1 MTDPERQPEACPVE
15 QVERL
20 AHGPADQPVPE
31 DLCRHLEQ
39 CAACRARLEAAA
51 APEIDW
57 VRVRRVLKE
66 QPAKPDAGAAQGGL
80 SFSLLRL
87 LGPSDDPRA
96 VGKIGPF
103 EVTEVIGSG
112 GMGMVLK
119 ARDPAL
125 DRHVAIKILAP
136 HLASSATARRRFAR
150 EARAA
155 AAVIHDHVI
164 AIYQV
169 SEHQELPY
177 LVMPYLPDPSLQ
189 QRLDR
194 DGKLDLESALSI
206 GLQVAGGLE
215 AAHAQGLI
223 HRDVKP
229 ANVLLA
235 KGTERAIITDFG
247 LARAADDA
255 SLTSSGVLAG
265 TPHYMSPE
273 QARGEPVD
281 FRSDL
286 FSLGS
291 LVFAMLTGQ
300 PPVNRELGSET
311 IRTIATQPMPPLRTV
326 AADAPEWAERLV
338 GWLHQPKPEDRP
350 ESARQVAETLEQCL
364 KHVRSPQAEGLP
376 ERLTRA
382 EETEMGHP
390 NDKRLFS
397 LIALGLFLAVFL
409 TPPLVAMT
417 TRGEWAL
424 AFGGVA
430 ACLAL
435 FFGCLSWGEKISKL
449 VVVTLGGLVLVAGLG
464 LAATWFYMNQQDSR
478 FQEAKRDAMRRE
490 DISAEEQ
497 QKLVDKAVALQNQR
511 KEAEK
516 EKAGPKGNNGLPEE
530 LPGMGMTPG
539 GMAGPGAGMPGM
551 GGPPGLELPGFVSP
565 SSMPGMGGPPAL
577 GGGFPEG
584 SRPLAEEL
592 KEVLGVGKPVLESKK
607 PIAPALPQLA
617 GTWLATK
624 AIIHGK
630 EVSVSNAES
639 QVDQRIWLVGYG
651 NYLYLTQAANPDY
664 DPYKKVILGSG
675 NVNPYFRNNEQDGWF
690 FRIDYNPYQVDG
702 IKKTVLENASRGVQS
717 VNPAMREICDSVL
730 FNNTYSRFEAKDGVL
745 RIAFSEK
752 TPRLTGGQDQI
763 FFEMKRVSE
772 RVPVKLH
779 SVLQKDLVTL
789 PFQPIQG
796 EYYAPKVSGLI
807 GSWKIGQAMFQGI
820 DFLTKQGFENL
831 VLLSDG
837 ATLMILDAPSVN
849 GSPSKRR
856 VIGMGELDSW
866 EPVRSGSFRIQV
878 ELPSPQ
884 LFPSPQRA
892 VLAQFTEGRYFVE
905 NDKLNLSFLPL
916 DGSKLDG
923 QVVSSRNDLHG
934 HKISNDPILK
944 MVNNGKIDGSS
955 FGLHEV
961 VRGSPFPFTREP
973 DQKDYFWNLE
983 KPCSFPTL
991 GELYMGR
998 QSGRY
1003 MLNLFGTN
1011 YPEPR
1016 FANRIFEK
1024 GDLVRAVVRAI
1035 PDTVTMNKF
1044 IEKFDE
1050 MQLHPVN
1057 IMQSGK
1063 RPDGQAFVEIWFPEN
1078 ATREQALAVKEK
1090 ILASGLPLDRLV
1102 VHFSSKASDELVEPI
1117 RPKKVEAGKATIGT
1131 VKPEASNPK
1140 PQPTVENSSKPAEP
1154 SLLFAEELKKALGEE
1169 VPVPEWKKPKYTPV
1183 PQLSGTWVAT
1193 KAYLNGEEFK
1203 SQDKGQGIA
1212 MVCYGDSIL
1221 LRFGRSFYEPEL
1233 ELGSGQIRL
1242 VPGGKDNTFIMRG
1255 YAMNPNT
1262 YTAGSFQRPIFGTL
1276 ELKGEKLKIAFS
1288 ENEPALGLGPKKG
1301 QDYYEFQAFSQR
1313 IPEGLNPIL
1322 PIQGKKFFCSSV
1334 VDWVN
1339 FPLLKGIWFCENA
1352 QFRREAN
1359 LNYSKLDPK
1368 RFVLTGDGNGLIIY
1382 YQAPRHGTTSA
1393 EPDVKD
1399 RFPTTTWPFW
1409 AWSPGG
1415 KGPIEVGKLLQFGI
1429 GGSEFLNYEI
1439 KGNLLHLTVA
1449 DSIEGLGRDGRNDV
1463 FVFKKVTENWLE
1475 EEWKGEK
1482 LEKKLEIHAQKD
1494 KPMSLPDMSQ
1504 EKPKDGGKESG
1515 KPKEVPAGKEPG
1527 KAADGKEKGK

>member
-1 MTDPERQPEACPVE
+1 MTAPERQPEACPVE

-31 DLCRHLEQ
+31 DLCLHLEQ

-382 EETEMGHP
+382 EETEMGYP

-397 LIALGLFLAVFL
+397 LIALVLFLAVFL

-417 TRGEWAL
+417 TRDEWAL

-435 FFGCLSWGEKISKL
+435 FFGCLSWGERISRVVVKTLVSL
-449 VVVTLGGLVLVAGLG
+449 VVLVGVTFLVFLGIRTLSYSNEVWVRD
-464 LAATWFYMNQQDSR
+464 FKE
-478 FQEAKRDAMRRE
+478 QERAKAERL
-490 DISAEEQ
+490 AEELAKQ
-497 QKLVDKAVALQNQR
+497 EKGS
-511 KEAEK
+511 KEG
-516 EKAGPKGNNGLPEE
+516 KAGPNLETFEPDLSLGQSDSLAGHAPMPVLPDVVSPPSGVP
-530 LPGMGMTPG
+530 LMG
-539 GMAGPGAGMPGM
+539 
-551 GGPPGLELPGFVSP
+551 GGPPGVELPGFVSP
-565 SSMPGMGGPPAL
+565 SSMSGGGPPGMGLGRDRNAGP
-577 GGGFPEG
+577 
-584 SRPLAEEL
+584 
-592 KEVLGVGKPVLESKK
+592 
-607 PIAPALPQLA
+607 
-617 GTWLATK
+617 
-624 AIIHGK
+624 
-630 EVSVSNAES
+630 
-639 QVDQRIWLVGYG
+639 
-651 NYLYLTQAANPDY
+651 
-664 DPYKKVILGSG
+664 
-675 NVNPYFRNNEQDGWF
+675 
-690 FRIDYNPYQVDG
+690 
-702 IKKTVLENASRGVQS
+702 
-717 VNPAMREICDSVL
+717 
-730 FNNTYSRFEAKDGVL
+730 NNT
-745 RIAFSEK
+745 
-752 TPRLTGGQDQI
+752 T
-763 FFEMKRVSE
+763 
-772 RVPVKLH
+772 
-779 SVLQKDLVTL
+779 
-789 PFQPIQG
+789 
-796 EYYAPKVSGLI
+796 
-807 GSWKIGQAMFQGI
+807 
-820 DFLTKQGFENL
+820 
-831 VLLSDG
+831 
-837 ATLMILDAPSVN
+837 
-849 GSPSKRR
+849 
-856 VIGMGELDSW
+856 
-866 EPVRSGSFRIQV
+866 
-878 ELPSPQ
+878 
-884 LFPSPQRA
+884 
-892 VLAQFTEGRYFVE
+892 
-905 NDKLNLSFLPL
+905 
-916 DGSKLDG
+916 
-923 QVVSSRNDLHG
+923 
-934 HKISNDPILK
+934 
-944 MVNNGKIDGSS
+944 
-955 FGLHEV
+955 
-961 VRGSPFPFTREP
+961 
-973 DQKDYFWNLE
+973 
-983 KPCSFPTL
+983 
-991 GELYMGR
+991 
-998 QSGRY
+998 
-1003 MLNLFGTN
+1003 
-1011 YPEPR
+1011 
-1016 FANRIFEK
+1016 
-1024 GDLVRAVVRAI
+1024 
-1035 PDTVTMNKF
+1035 
-1044 IEKFDE
+1044 
-1050 MQLHPVN
+1050 
-1057 IMQSGK
+1057 
-1063 RPDGQAFVEIWFPEN
+1063 
-1078 ATREQALAVKEK
+1078 
-1090 ILASGLPLDRLV
+1090 
-1102 VHFSSKASDELVEPI
+1102 
-1117 RPKKVEAGKATIGT
+1117 
-1131 VKPEASNPK
+1131 
-1140 PQPTVENSSKPAEP
+1140 
-1154 SLLFAEELKKALGEE
+1154 FAEELKKALGEE
-1169 VPVPEWKKPKYTPV
+1169 LPVPEWKKPKYTPF
-1183 PQLSGTWVAT
+1183 PQLSGTWIAT

-1203 SQDKGQGIA
+1203 SQEKRFKGQDKRQGIA
-1212 MVCYGDSIL
+1212 MVCYGESIVI
-1221 LRFGRSFYEPEL
+1221 RMGRNFNQTEL

-1242 VPGGKDNTFIMRG
+1242 VPGGKDKTFMVWG
-1255 YAMNPNT
+1255 YSSKPNANG
-1262 YTAGSFQRPIFGTL
+1262 YKQSPIFCTYQID
-1276 ELKGEKLKIAFS
+1276 GEKLSIAFS
-1288 ENEPALGLGPKKG
+1288 ESEPKLGPAKG
-1301 QDYYEFQAFSQR
+1301 QDYYEFKAFSQR
-1313 IPEGLNPIL
+1313 FPEELDVTQPIS
-1322 PIQGKKFFCSSV
+1322 GMKFFSSSV
-1334 VDWVN
+1334 GWIS
-1339 FPLLKGIWFCENA
+1339 FPLLKGVWFCESA
-1352 QFRREAN
+1352 QFSRETS

-1368 RFVLTGDGNGLIIY
+1368 RFVLTGEGNGLVLY
-1382 YQAPRHGTTSA
+1382 FQATRQRARSA

-1399 RFPTTTWPFW
+1399 GFPATTWRFHS
-1409 AWSPGG
+1409 WSPGG
-1415 KGPIEVGKLLQFGI
+1415 KGPIEAGKLPQFGTAGI
-1429 GGSEFLNYEI
+1429 EYLNYDY
-1439 KGNLLHLTVA
+1439 KGDLLHLTVA
-1449 DSIEGLGRDGRNDV
+1449 DSIEGLGRDGKNDV
-1463 FVFKKVTENWLE
+1463 FVFKKVAEKWLE

-1482 LEKKLEIHAQKD
+1482 LAKKVEIHAQKD
-1494 KPMSLPDMSQ
+1494 KPMSLPEMSQ

>member
-1 MTDPERQPEACPVE
+1 ME

-390 NDKRLFS
+390 KDMRLFS

-409 TPPLVAMT
+409 TPPLLAIT
-417 TRGEWAL
+417 TRDEWAL

-435 FFGCLSWGEKISKL
+435 FFGCLSWGERISRVVVKTLVSL
-449 VVVTLGGLVLVAGLG
+449 VVLVGVTFLVFLGIRTLSYSNEVWVRD
-464 LAATWFYMNQQDSR
+464 FKE
-478 FQEAKRDAMRRE
+478 QERAKAERL
-490 DISAEEQ
+490 AEELAKQ
-497 QKLVDKAVALQNQR
+497 EKGS
-511 KEAEK
+511 KEG
-516 EKAGPKGNNGLPEE
+516 KAGPNLETFEPDLSLGQSDSLAGHAPMPVLPDVVSPPSGVP
-530 LPGMGMTPG
+530 LMG
-539 GMAGPGAGMPGM
+539 
-551 GGPPGLELPGFVSP
+551 GGPPGVELPGFVSP
-565 SSMPGMGGPPAL
+565 SSMSGGGPPGMGLGRDRNAGP
-577 GGGFPEG
+577 
-584 SRPLAEEL
+584 
-592 KEVLGVGKPVLESKK
+592 
-607 PIAPALPQLA
+607 
-617 GTWLATK
+617 
-624 AIIHGK
+624 
-630 EVSVSNAES
+630 
-639 QVDQRIWLVGYG
+639 
-651 NYLYLTQAANPDY
+651 
-664 DPYKKVILGSG
+664 
-675 NVNPYFRNNEQDGWF
+675 
-690 FRIDYNPYQVDG
+690 
-702 IKKTVLENASRGVQS
+702 
-717 VNPAMREICDSVL
+717 
-730 FNNTYSRFEAKDGVL
+730 NNT
-745 RIAFSEK
+745 
-752 TPRLTGGQDQI
+752 T
-763 FFEMKRVSE
+763 
-772 RVPVKLH
+772 
-779 SVLQKDLVTL
+779 
-789 PFQPIQG
+789 
-796 EYYAPKVSGLI
+796 
-807 GSWKIGQAMFQGI
+807 
-820 DFLTKQGFENL
+820 
-831 VLLSDG
+831 
-837 ATLMILDAPSVN
+837 
-849 GSPSKRR
+849 
-856 VIGMGELDSW
+856 
-866 EPVRSGSFRIQV
+866 
-878 ELPSPQ
+878 
-884 LFPSPQRA
+884 
-892 VLAQFTEGRYFVE
+892 
-905 NDKLNLSFLPL
+905 
-916 DGSKLDG
+916 
-923 QVVSSRNDLHG
+923 
-934 HKISNDPILK
+934 
-944 MVNNGKIDGSS
+944 
-955 FGLHEV
+955 
-961 VRGSPFPFTREP
+961 
-973 DQKDYFWNLE
+973 
-983 KPCSFPTL
+983 
-991 GELYMGR
+991 
-998 QSGRY
+998 
-1003 MLNLFGTN
+1003 
-1011 YPEPR
+1011 
-1016 FANRIFEK
+1016 
-1024 GDLVRAVVRAI
+1024 
-1035 PDTVTMNKF
+1035 
-1044 IEKFDE
+1044 
-1050 MQLHPVN
+1050 
-1057 IMQSGK
+1057 
-1063 RPDGQAFVEIWFPEN
+1063 
-1078 ATREQALAVKEK
+1078 
-1090 ILASGLPLDRLV
+1090 
-1102 VHFSSKASDELVEPI
+1102 
-1117 RPKKVEAGKATIGT
+1117 
-1131 VKPEASNPK
+1131 
-1140 PQPTVENSSKPAEP
+1140 
-1154 SLLFAEELKKALGEE
+1154 FAEELKKALGEE
-1169 VPVPEWKKPKYTPV
+1169 LPVPEWKKPKYTPF
-1183 PQLSGTWVAT
+1183 PQLSGTWIAT

-1203 SQDKGQGIA
+1203 SQEKRFKGQDKRQGIVL
-1212 MVCYGDSIL
+1212 VCYGESIVI
-1221 LRFGRSFYEPEL
+1221 RMGRNFNQTEL

-1242 VPGGKDNTFIMRG
+1242 VPGGKDKTFMVWG
-1255 YAMNPNT
+1255 YSSKPNANG
-1262 YTAGSFQRPIFGTL
+1262 YKQSPIFCTYQID
-1276 ELKGEKLKIAFS
+1276 GEKLSIAFS
-1288 ENEPALGLGPKKG
+1288 ESEPKLGPAKG
-1301 QDYYEFQAFSQR
+1301 QDYYEFKAFSQR
-1313 IPEGLNPIL
+1313 FPEELDVTQPIS
-1322 PIQGKKFFCSSV
+1322 GKKFFSSSV
-1334 VDWVN
+1334 GWIR
-1339 FPLLKGIWFCENA
+1339 FPLLKGVWFCESA
-1352 QFRREAN
+1352 QFSRETS

-1368 RFVLTGDGNGLIIY
+1368 RFVLTGEGNGLVLY
-1382 YQAPRHGTTSA
+1382 FQATRQRARSA

-1399 RFPTTTWPFW
+1399 GFPATTWRFHS
-1409 AWSPGG
+1409 WSPGG
-1415 KGPIEVGKLLQFGI
+1415 KGPIEAGKLPQFGTAGI
-1429 GGSEFLNYEI
+1429 EYLNYEY
-1439 KGNLLHLTVA
+1439 KGDLLHLTVA
-1449 DSIEGLGRDGRNDV
+1449 DSIEGLGRDGKNDV

-1482 LEKKLEIHAQKD
+1482 LEKKLEIHSQKD
-1494 KPMSLPDMSQ
+1494 KPMSLPDVSQ

-1515 KPKEVPAGKEPG
+1515 KPKEVPAGKEPV

>member
-1 MTDPERQPEACPVE
+1 MTDPEGQPEACPVE

-311 IRTIATQPMPPLRTV
+311 IRTIATQPMPPVRTV

-364 KHVRSPQAEGLP
+364 KHVRSPQTEGLP

-409 TPPLVAMT
+409 TPPLVAIT

-449 VVVTLGGLVLVAGLG
+449 VVVTLGGLVVVAGLV
-464 LAATWFYMNQQDSR
+464 LAATWFYMNQQDSL
-478 FQEAKRDAMRRE
+478 FQDAKRNAMQRE
-490 DISAEEQ
+490 VLSAEAQ
-497 QKLVDKAVALQNQR
+497 QKLIDQAVAMEKQR

-516 EKAGPKGNNGLPEE
+516 EKAGPKGKDPLSGGGY
-530 LPGMGMTPG
+530 PGMGGPPG
-539 GMAGPGAGMPGM
+539 GMAGPGAGMPG
-551 GGPPGLELPGFVSP
+551 GDGPPGLELPGFVSP
-565 SSMPGMGGPPAL
+565 SSMPGMGGPPGM
-577 GGGFPEG
+577 GGVMGG
-584 SRPLAEEL
+584 N
-592 KEVLGVGKPVLESKK
+592 
-607 PIAPALPQLA
+607 A
-617 GTWLATK
+617 GA
-624 AIIHGK
+624 
-630 EVSVSNAES
+630 
-639 QVDQRIWLVGYG
+639 
-651 NYLYLTQAANPDY
+651 
-664 DPYKKVILGSG
+664 
-675 NVNPYFRNNEQDGWF
+675 
-690 FRIDYNPYQVDG
+690 
-702 IKKTVLENASRGVQS
+702 
-717 VNPAMREICDSVL
+717 
-730 FNNTYSRFEAKDGVL
+730 NNT
-745 RIAFSEK
+745 
-752 TPRLTGGQDQI
+752 T
-763 FFEMKRVSE
+763 
-772 RVPVKLH
+772 
-779 SVLQKDLVTL
+779 
-789 PFQPIQG
+789 
-796 EYYAPKVSGLI
+796 
-807 GSWKIGQAMFQGI
+807 
-820 DFLTKQGFENL
+820 
-831 VLLSDG
+831 
-837 ATLMILDAPSVN
+837 
-849 GSPSKRR
+849 
-856 VIGMGELDSW
+856 
-866 EPVRSGSFRIQV
+866 
-878 ELPSPQ
+878 
-884 LFPSPQRA
+884 
-892 VLAQFTEGRYFVE
+892 
-905 NDKLNLSFLPL
+905 
-916 DGSKLDG
+916 
-923 QVVSSRNDLHG
+923 
-934 HKISNDPILK
+934 
-944 MVNNGKIDGSS
+944 
-955 FGLHEV
+955 
-961 VRGSPFPFTREP
+961 
-973 DQKDYFWNLE
+973 
-983 KPCSFPTL
+983 
-991 GELYMGR
+991 
-998 QSGRY
+998 
-1003 MLNLFGTN
+1003 
-1011 YPEPR
+1011 
-1016 FANRIFEK
+1016 
-1024 GDLVRAVVRAI
+1024 
-1035 PDTVTMNKF
+1035 
-1044 IEKFDE
+1044 
-1050 MQLHPVN
+1050 
-1057 IMQSGK
+1057 
-1063 RPDGQAFVEIWFPEN
+1063 
-1078 ATREQALAVKEK
+1078 
-1090 ILASGLPLDRLV
+1090 
-1102 VHFSSKASDELVEPI
+1102 
-1117 RPKKVEAGKATIGT
+1117 
-1131 VKPEASNPK
+1131 
-1140 PQPTVENSSKPAEP
+1140 
-1154 SLLFAEELKKALGEE
+1154 FAEELKKALGEE

-1203 SQDKGQGIA
+1203 SKDKGQGIA
-1212 MVCYGDSIL
+1212 MVCFGESIVI
-1221 LRFGRSFYEPEL
+1221 RMGRNFNQPEL
-1233 ELGSGQIRL
+1233 ELGSGQTRL
-1242 VPGGKDNTFIMRG
+1242 VPGGKDKTFMVSG
-1255 YAMNPNT
+1255 YTMNPNT
-1262 YTAGSFQRPIFGTL
+1262 YTAEPFQRPIFGTL

-1352 QFRREAN
+1352 QFCREAN

-1382 YQAPRHGTTSA
+1382 YQAPRQGTTSA

-1399 RFPTTTWPFW
+1399 RFPKTTWPFW

-1439 KGNLLHLTVA
+1439 KGNLLRLTVADSIEDLGRNGKYDVFVLKKVEEKWYGEEWQGEKLAKKVEIHAQKSEPMSPPDKSQEKPKDGGQESGKPNEVPAGMVGGGFGGNAVRTFAEELKKALGEELPVPEWKKPKYTPFPQLSGTWIATKAYLNGEEFKSQDKRFKGQDKRQGIAMVCYGESIVIRMGRNFNTPELELGSGQIRLVPGGKDKTFMVRGYSSNPNANGYKQSPIFCTYQIDGEKLSIAFSESEPKLGPLKGQDYYEFKGFSQRFPEELDVTQPISGKKFFCSAVDWVSFPLLKGVWFCESAQFRRETSLNYSKLDPKRFVLTGEGNGLVLYFQATRQRARSAEPDVKDGFPATTWRFHSWSPGGKGPIEAGKLPQFGTAGIEYLNYEYKGDLLHLTVA
-1449 DSIEGLGRDGRNDV
+1449 DSIEGLGRDGKNDV

-1515 KPKEVPAGKEPG
+1515 KPKEIPAGKEPE

>member
-1 MTDPERQPEACPVE
+1 MTDPEGQPEACPVE

-169 SEHQELPY
+169 SEHQELPN

-364 KHVRSPQAEGLP
+364 KHVRSPQTEGLP

-390 NDKRLFS
+390 KDMRLFS

-417 TRGEWAL
+417 TRDEWAL

-449 VVVTLGGLVLVAGLG
+449 VVVTLGGLVVVAGLG
-464 LAATWFYMNQQDSR
+464 LAATWFYMNQQDSL
-478 FQEAKRDAMRRE
+478 FQDAKRNAMQRE
-490 DISAEEQ
+490 ILSAEAQ
-497 QKLVDKAVALQNQR
+497 QKLIDKAVAMEKQR
-511 KEAEK
+511 KEEEK

-530 LPGMGMTPG
+530 LPSMGMAPG
-539 GMAGPGAGMPGM
+539 VMEGPGAGMPG
-551 GGPPGLELPGFVSP
+551 GDGPPGLELPGFVSP
-565 SSMPGMGGPPAL
+565 SSMPGMGGPPGMGL
-577 GGGFPEG
+577 G
-584 SRPLAEEL
+584 RDRN
-592 KEVLGVGKPVLESKK
+592 
-607 PIAPALPQLA
+607 A
-617 GTWLATK
+617 G
-624 AIIHGK
+624 
-630 EVSVSNAES
+630 
-639 QVDQRIWLVGYG
+639 
-651 NYLYLTQAANPDY
+651 P
-664 DPYKKVILGSG
+664 
-675 NVNPYFRNNEQDGWF
+675 
-690 FRIDYNPYQVDG
+690 
-702 IKKTVLENASRGVQS
+702 
-717 VNPAMREICDSVL
+717 
-730 FNNTYSRFEAKDGVL
+730 NNT
-745 RIAFSEK
+745 
-752 TPRLTGGQDQI
+752 T
-763 FFEMKRVSE
+763 
-772 RVPVKLH
+772 
-779 SVLQKDLVTL
+779 
-789 PFQPIQG
+789 
-796 EYYAPKVSGLI
+796 
-807 GSWKIGQAMFQGI
+807 
-820 DFLTKQGFENL
+820 
-831 VLLSDG
+831 
-837 ATLMILDAPSVN
+837 
-849 GSPSKRR
+849 
-856 VIGMGELDSW
+856 
-866 EPVRSGSFRIQV
+866 
-878 ELPSPQ
+878 
-884 LFPSPQRA
+884 
-892 VLAQFTEGRYFVE
+892 
-905 NDKLNLSFLPL
+905 
-916 DGSKLDG
+916 
-923 QVVSSRNDLHG
+923 
-934 HKISNDPILK
+934 
-944 MVNNGKIDGSS
+944 
-955 FGLHEV
+955 
-961 VRGSPFPFTREP
+961 
-973 DQKDYFWNLE
+973 
-983 KPCSFPTL
+983 
-991 GELYMGR
+991 
-998 QSGRY
+998 
-1003 MLNLFGTN
+1003 
-1011 YPEPR
+1011 
-1016 FANRIFEK
+1016 
-1024 GDLVRAVVRAI
+1024 
-1035 PDTVTMNKF
+1035 
-1044 IEKFDE
+1044 
-1050 MQLHPVN
+1050 
-1057 IMQSGK
+1057 
-1063 RPDGQAFVEIWFPEN
+1063 
-1078 ATREQALAVKEK
+1078 
-1090 ILASGLPLDRLV
+1090 
-1102 VHFSSKASDELVEPI
+1102 
-1117 RPKKVEAGKATIGT
+1117 
-1131 VKPEASNPK
+1131 
-1140 PQPTVENSSKPAEP
+1140 
-1154 SLLFAEELKKALGEE
+1154 FAEELKKALGEE
-1169 VPVPEWKKPKYTPV
+1169 LPVPEWKKPKYTPF
-1183 PQLSGTWVAT
+1183 PQLSGTWIAT

-1203 SQDKGQGIA
+1203 GQDKRQGIA
-1212 MVCYGDSIL
+1212 MVCYGESIVI
-1221 LRFGRSFYEPEL
+1221 RMGRNFNTPEL

-1242 VPGGKDNTFIMRG
+1242 VPGGKDKTFMVRG
-1255 YAMNPNT
+1255 YSSKPNANG
-1262 YTAGSFQRPIFGTL
+1262 YKQGPIFCTYQID
-1276 ELKGEKLKIAFS
+1276 GEKLSIAFS
-1288 ENEPALGLGPKKG
+1288 ESEPKLGPAKG
-1301 QDYYEFQAFSQR
+1301 QDYYEFKAFSQR
-1313 IPEGLNPIL
+1313 FPEELDVTQPIS
-1322 PIQGKKFFCSSV
+1322 GKKFFSSSV
-1334 VDWVN
+1334 GWIS
-1339 FPLLKGIWFCENA
+1339 FPLLKGVWFCESA
-1352 QFRREAN
+1352 QFSRETS

-1368 RFVLTGDGNGLIIY
+1368 RFVLTGEGNGLVLY
-1382 YQAPRHGTTSA
+1382 FQATRQRARSA

-1399 RFPTTTWPFW
+1399 GFPATTWRFHS
-1409 AWSPGG
+1409 WSPGG
-1415 KGPIEVGKLLQFGI
+1415 KGPIEAGKLPQFGTAGI
-1429 GGSEFLNYEI
+1429 EYLNYEY
-1439 KGNLLHLTVA
+1439 KGDLLHLTVA
-1449 DSIEGLGRDGRNDV
+1449 DSIEGLGRDGKNDV

-1482 LEKKLEIHAQKD
+1482 LEKKLEIHAQKSV
-1494 KPMSLPDMSQ
+1494 PMNPPDMSQ

-1515 KPKEVPAGKEPG
+1515 KPKEVPAGKEPV

>member
-1 MTDPERQPEACPVE
+1 
-15 QVERL
+15 
-20 AHGPADQPVPE
+20 
-31 DLCRHLEQ
+31 
-39 CAACRARLEAAA
+39 
-51 APEIDW
+51 

-364 KHVRSPQAEGLP
+364 KHVRSPQVEGLP

-390 NDKRLFS
+390 KDMRLFS

-409 TPPLVAMT
+409 TPPLLAIT
-417 TRGEWAL
+417 TRDEWAL

-435 FFGCLSWGEKISKL
+435 FFGCLSWGERISRVVVKTLVSL
-449 VVVTLGGLVLVAGLG
+449 VVLVGVTFLVFLGILTGRNSGTQVR
-464 LAATWFYMNQQDSR
+464 LAELAE
-478 FQEAKRDAMRRE
+478 QEMA
-490 DISAEEQ
+490 
-497 QKLVDKAVALQNQR
+497 KAVALQKQR

-516 EKAGPKGNNGLPEE
+516 EKADPKGKDPLSGGGY
-530 LPGMGMTPG
+530 PGMGGPPG

-551 GGPPGLELPGFVSP
+551 G
-565 SSMPGMGGPPAL
+565 MGGLPRMGGAL
-577 GGGFPEG
+577 GGN
-584 SRPLAEEL
+584 
-592 KEVLGVGKPVLESKK
+592 
-607 PIAPALPQLA
+607 A
-617 GTWLATK
+617 GADNRT
-624 AIIHGK
+624 
-630 EVSVSNAES
+630 
-639 QVDQRIWLVGYG
+639 
-651 NYLYLTQAANPDY
+651 
-664 DPYKKVILGSG
+664 
-675 NVNPYFRNNEQDGWF
+675 
-690 FRIDYNPYQVDG
+690 
-702 IKKTVLENASRGVQS
+702 
-717 VNPAMREICDSVL
+717 
-730 FNNTYSRFEAKDGVL
+730 FE
-745 RIAFSEK
+745 
-752 TPRLTGGQDQI
+752 
-763 FFEMKRVSE
+763 
-772 RVPVKLH
+772 
-779 SVLQKDLVTL
+779 
-789 PFQPIQG
+789 
-796 EYYAPKVSGLI
+796 
-807 GSWKIGQAMFQGI
+807 
-820 DFLTKQGFENL
+820 
-831 VLLSDG
+831 
-837 ATLMILDAPSVN
+837 
-849 GSPSKRR
+849 
-856 VIGMGELDSW
+856 
-866 EPVRSGSFRIQV
+866 
-878 ELPSPQ
+878 
-884 LFPSPQRA
+884 
-892 VLAQFTEGRYFVE
+892 
-905 NDKLNLSFLPL
+905 
-916 DGSKLDG
+916 
-923 QVVSSRNDLHG
+923 
-934 HKISNDPILK
+934 
-944 MVNNGKIDGSS
+944 
-955 FGLHEV
+955 
-961 VRGSPFPFTREP
+961 
-973 DQKDYFWNLE
+973 
-983 KPCSFPTL
+983 
-991 GELYMGR
+991 
-998 QSGRY
+998 
-1003 MLNLFGTN
+1003 
-1011 YPEPR
+1011 
-1016 FANRIFEK
+1016 
-1024 GDLVRAVVRAI
+1024 
-1035 PDTVTMNKF
+1035 
-1044 IEKFDE
+1044 
-1050 MQLHPVN
+1050 
-1057 IMQSGK
+1057 
-1063 RPDGQAFVEIWFPEN
+1063 
-1078 ATREQALAVKEK
+1078 
-1090 ILASGLPLDRLV
+1090 
-1102 VHFSSKASDELVEPI
+1102 
-1117 RPKKVEAGKATIGT
+1117 
-1131 VKPEASNPK
+1131 
-1140 PQPTVENSSKPAEP
+1140 
-1154 SLLFAEELKKALGEE
+1154 EELKKALGEE
-1169 VPVPEWKKPKYTPV
+1169 VPVPEWKKPKYVPF
-1183 PQLSGTWVAT
+1183 PQLAGTWIAT

-1203 SQDKGQGIA
+1203 SLDKRQGIVL
-1212 MVCYGDSIL
+1212 VCYGESIVI
-1221 LRFGRSFYEPEL
+1221 RMGRNFNTPEL
-1233 ELGSGQIRL
+1233 ELGSGQIKL
-1242 VPGGKDNTFIMRG
+1242 VPGGKDKTFMVRG
-1255 YAMNPNT
+1255 YSSKPNANG
-1262 YTAGSFQRPIFGTL
+1262 YKQSPIFCTYQID
-1276 ELKGEKLKIAFS
+1276 GEKLSIAFS
-1288 ENEPALGLGPKKG
+1288 ESEPKLGPLKG
-1301 QDYYEFQAFSQR
+1301 QDYYEFKVFSQR
-1313 IPEGLNPIL
+1313 FPEELDVTQPIS
-1322 PIQGKKFFCSSV
+1322 GKKFFCSSV
-1334 VDWVN
+1334 YWVG
-1339 FPLLKGIWFCENA
+1339 FPLLKGVWFCESA
-1352 QFRREAN
+1352 QFRRETS

-1368 RFVLTGDGNGLIIY
+1368 RFVLTGEGNGLVLY
-1382 YQAPRHGTTSA
+1382 FQATRQRARSA

-1399 RFPTTTWPFW
+1399 GFPATTWRFHS
-1409 AWSPGG
+1409 WSPGG
-1415 KGPIEVGKLLQFGI
+1415 KGPIEAGKLPQFGTAGI
-1429 GGSEFLNYEI
+1429 EYLNYEY

-1449 DSIEGLGRDGRNDV
+1449 DSIEGLGRDGKNDV

-1494 KPMSLPDMSQ
+1494 KPMSLPEMSQ

-1515 KPKEVPAGKEPG
+1515 KPKEIPAGKEPG

>member
-1 MTDPERQPEACPVE
+1 MTAPEGQPEACPVE

-31 DLCRHLEQ
+31 ELCRHLEQ

-364 KHVRSPQAEGLP
+364 KHVRSPQVEGLP

-409 TPPLVAMT
+409 TPPLMAMT
-417 TRGEWAL
+417 TRDEWAL

-435 FFGCLSWGEKISKL
+435 FFGCLSWGERISRVVVKTLVSL
-449 VVVTLGGLVLVAGLG
+449 VVLVGVTFLVFLCIYTLSYSTNEV
-464 LAATWFYMNQQDSR
+464 WVRDFKE
-478 FQEAKRDAMRRE
+478 QERD
-490 DISAEEQ
+490 
-497 QKLVDKAVALQNQR
+497 KTVALQKQR
-511 KEAEK
+511 EEAEK
-516 EKAGPKGNNGLPEE
+516 EKADPKGKDPLSGGGY
-530 LPGMGMTPG
+530 PGMGGPPG
-539 GMAGPGAGMPGM
+539 GMAGPGAGMPG
-551 GGPPGLELPGFVSP
+551 GDGPPGLELPGFVSP
-565 SSMPGMGGPPAL
+565 STPGMGGPPGMGFGR
-577 GGGFPEG
+577 GGN
-584 SRPLAEEL
+584 
-592 KEVLGVGKPVLESKK
+592 
-607 PIAPALPQLA
+607 A
-617 GTWLATK
+617 G
-624 AIIHGK
+624 
-630 EVSVSNAES
+630 
-639 QVDQRIWLVGYG
+639 
-651 NYLYLTQAANPDY
+651 P
-664 DPYKKVILGSG
+664 
-675 NVNPYFRNNEQDGWF
+675 
-690 FRIDYNPYQVDG
+690 
-702 IKKTVLENASRGVQS
+702 
-717 VNPAMREICDSVL
+717 
-730 FNNTYSRFEAKDGVL
+730 NNT
-745 RIAFSEK
+745 
-752 TPRLTGGQDQI
+752 T
-763 FFEMKRVSE
+763 
-772 RVPVKLH
+772 
-779 SVLQKDLVTL
+779 
-789 PFQPIQG
+789 
-796 EYYAPKVSGLI
+796 
-807 GSWKIGQAMFQGI
+807 
-820 DFLTKQGFENL
+820 
-831 VLLSDG
+831 
-837 ATLMILDAPSVN
+837 
-849 GSPSKRR
+849 
-856 VIGMGELDSW
+856 
-866 EPVRSGSFRIQV
+866 
-878 ELPSPQ
+878 
-884 LFPSPQRA
+884 
-892 VLAQFTEGRYFVE
+892 
-905 NDKLNLSFLPL
+905 
-916 DGSKLDG
+916 
-923 QVVSSRNDLHG
+923 
-934 HKISNDPILK
+934 
-944 MVNNGKIDGSS
+944 
-955 FGLHEV
+955 
-961 VRGSPFPFTREP
+961 
-973 DQKDYFWNLE
+973 
-983 KPCSFPTL
+983 
-991 GELYMGR
+991 
-998 QSGRY
+998 
-1003 MLNLFGTN
+1003 
-1011 YPEPR
+1011 
-1016 FANRIFEK
+1016 
-1024 GDLVRAVVRAI
+1024 
-1035 PDTVTMNKF
+1035 
-1044 IEKFDE
+1044 
-1050 MQLHPVN
+1050 
-1057 IMQSGK
+1057 
-1063 RPDGQAFVEIWFPEN
+1063 
-1078 ATREQALAVKEK
+1078 
-1090 ILASGLPLDRLV
+1090 
-1102 VHFSSKASDELVEPI
+1102 
-1117 RPKKVEAGKATIGT
+1117 
-1131 VKPEASNPK
+1131 
-1140 PQPTVENSSKPAEP
+1140 
-1154 SLLFAEELKKALGEE
+1154 FAEELKKALGEE
-1169 VPVPEWKKPKYTPV
+1169 LPVPEWKKPKYTPF
-1183 PQLSGTWVAT
+1183 PQLSGTWIAT

-1203 SQDKGQGIA
+1203 SQEKRFKGQDKRQGIA
-1212 MVCYGDSIL
+1212 MVCYGESIVI
-1221 LRFGRSFYEPEL
+1221 RMGRNFNTPEL

-1242 VPGGKDNTFIMRG
+1242 VPGGKDKTFMVRG
-1255 YAMNPNT
+1255 YSSNPNANG
-1262 YTAGSFQRPIFGTL
+1262 YKQSPIFCTYQID
-1276 ELKGEKLKIAFS
+1276 GEKLSIAFS
-1288 ENEPALGLGPKKG
+1288 ESEPKLGPAKG
-1301 QDYYEFQAFSQR
+1301 QDYYEFKAFSQR
-1313 IPEGLNPIL
+1313 FPEELDVTQPIS
-1322 PIQGKKFFCSSV
+1322 GKKFFCSSV
-1334 VDWVN
+1334 YWVG
-1339 FPLLKGIWFCENA
+1339 FPLLKGVWFCESA
-1352 QFRREAN
+1352 QFSRETS

-1368 RFVLTGDGNGLIIY
+1368 RFVLTGEGNGLVLY
-1382 YQAPRHGTTSA
+1382 FQATRQRARSA

-1399 RFPTTTWPFW
+1399 GFPATTWRFHS
-1409 AWSPGG
+1409 WSPGG
-1415 KGPIEVGKLLQFGI
+1415 KGPIEAGKLPQFGTAGI
-1429 GGSEFLNYEI
+1429 EYLNYEY
-1439 KGNLLHLTVA
+1439 KGDLLHLTVA
-1449 DSIEGLGRDGRNDV
+1449 DSIEGLGRDGKNDV

-1527 KAADGKEKGK
+1527 KAADKT

>member
-1 MTDPERQPEACPVE
+1 MTAPERQPEACPVE

-390 NDKRLFS
+390 KDMRLFS

-409 TPPLVAMT
+409 TPPLLAIT
-417 TRGEWAL
+417 TRDEWAL

-435 FFGCLSWGEKISKL
+435 FFGCLSWGERISRVVVKTLVSL
-449 VVVTLGGLVLVAGLG
+449 VVLVGVTFLVFLGIRTLSYSNEVWVRD
-464 LAATWFYMNQQDSR
+464 FKE
-478 FQEAKRDAMRRE
+478 QERAKAERL
-490 DISAEEQ
+490 AEELAKQ
-497 QKLVDKAVALQNQR
+497 EKGS
-511 KEAEK
+511 KEG
-516 EKAGPKGNNGLPEE
+516 KAGPNLETFEPDLSLGQSDSLAGHAPMPVLPDVVSPPSGVP
-530 LPGMGMTPG
+530 LMG
-539 GMAGPGAGMPGM
+539 
-551 GGPPGLELPGFVSP
+551 GGPPGVELPGFVSP
-565 SSMPGMGGPPAL
+565 SSMSGGGPPGMGLGRDRNAGP
-577 GGGFPEG
+577 
-584 SRPLAEEL
+584 
-592 KEVLGVGKPVLESKK
+592 
-607 PIAPALPQLA
+607 
-617 GTWLATK
+617 
-624 AIIHGK
+624 
-630 EVSVSNAES
+630 
-639 QVDQRIWLVGYG
+639 
-651 NYLYLTQAANPDY
+651 
-664 DPYKKVILGSG
+664 
-675 NVNPYFRNNEQDGWF
+675 
-690 FRIDYNPYQVDG
+690 
-702 IKKTVLENASRGVQS
+702 
-717 VNPAMREICDSVL
+717 
-730 FNNTYSRFEAKDGVL
+730 NNT
-745 RIAFSEK
+745 
-752 TPRLTGGQDQI
+752 T
-763 FFEMKRVSE
+763 
-772 RVPVKLH
+772 
-779 SVLQKDLVTL
+779 
-789 PFQPIQG
+789 
-796 EYYAPKVSGLI
+796 
-807 GSWKIGQAMFQGI
+807 
-820 DFLTKQGFENL
+820 
-831 VLLSDG
+831 
-837 ATLMILDAPSVN
+837 
-849 GSPSKRR
+849 
-856 VIGMGELDSW
+856 
-866 EPVRSGSFRIQV
+866 
-878 ELPSPQ
+878 
-884 LFPSPQRA
+884 
-892 VLAQFTEGRYFVE
+892 
-905 NDKLNLSFLPL
+905 
-916 DGSKLDG
+916 
-923 QVVSSRNDLHG
+923 
-934 HKISNDPILK
+934 
-944 MVNNGKIDGSS
+944 
-955 FGLHEV
+955 
-961 VRGSPFPFTREP
+961 
-973 DQKDYFWNLE
+973 
-983 KPCSFPTL
+983 
-991 GELYMGR
+991 
-998 QSGRY
+998 
-1003 MLNLFGTN
+1003 
-1011 YPEPR
+1011 
-1016 FANRIFEK
+1016 
-1024 GDLVRAVVRAI
+1024 
-1035 PDTVTMNKF
+1035 
-1044 IEKFDE
+1044 
-1050 MQLHPVN
+1050 
-1057 IMQSGK
+1057 
-1063 RPDGQAFVEIWFPEN
+1063 
-1078 ATREQALAVKEK
+1078 
-1090 ILASGLPLDRLV
+1090 
-1102 VHFSSKASDELVEPI
+1102 
-1117 RPKKVEAGKATIGT
+1117 
-1131 VKPEASNPK
+1131 
-1140 PQPTVENSSKPAEP
+1140 
-1154 SLLFAEELKKALGEE
+1154 FAEELKKALGEE
-1169 VPVPEWKKPKYTPV
+1169 LPVPEWKKPKYTPF
-1183 PQLSGTWVAT
+1183 PQLSGTWIAT
-1193 KAYLNGEEFK
+1193 KAYLTGEEFK
-1203 SQDKGQGIA
+1203 GQDKRQGIA
-1212 MVCYGDSIL
+1212 MVCYGESIVI
-1221 LRFGRSFYEPEL
+1221 RMGRNFNTPEL

-1242 VPGGKDNTFIMRG
+1242 VPGGKDKTFMVRG
-1255 YAMNPNT
+1255 YSSNPNANG
-1262 YTAGSFQRPIFGTL
+1262 YKQSPIFCTYQID
-1276 ELKGEKLKIAFS
+1276 GEKLSIAFS
-1288 ENEPALGLGPKKG
+1288 ESEPKLGPAKG
-1301 QDYYEFQAFSQR
+1301 QDYYEFKAFSQR
-1313 IPEGLNPIL
+1313 FPEELDVTQPIS
-1322 PIQGKKFFCSSV
+1322 GKKFFCSSV
-1334 VDWVN
+1334 YWVG
-1339 FPLLKGIWFCENA
+1339 FPLLKGVWFCESA
-1352 QFRREAN
+1352 QFRRETS

-1368 RFVLTGDGNGLIIY
+1368 RFVLTGEGNGLVLY
-1382 YQAPRHGTTSA
+1382 FQATRQRARSA

-1399 RFPTTTWPFW
+1399 GFPATTWRFHS
-1409 AWSPGG
+1409 WSPGG
-1415 KGPIEVGKLLQFGI
+1415 KGPIEAGKLPQFGTAGI
-1429 GGSEFLNYEI
+1429 EYLNYDY
-1439 KGNLLHLTVA
+1439 KGDLLHLTVA
-1449 DSIEGLGRDGRNDV
+1449 DSIEGLGRDGKNDV

-1494 KPMSLPDMSQ
+1494 KPMSLPDVSQ

-1515 KPKEVPAGKEPG
+1515 KPKEVPAGKEPV

>member
-1 MTDPERQPEACPVE
+1 MTAPEGQPEACPVE

-57 VRVRRVLKE
+57 VRVRRVLKK

-350 ESARQVAETLEQCL
+350 ESARQVAATLEQCL
-364 KHVRSPQAEGLP
+364 KHVRSPQTEGLP

-409 TPPLVAMT
+409 TPPLVAIT

-435 FFGCLSWGEKISKL
+435 FFGCLSWGERISRVVVKTLGTL
-449 VVVTLGGLVLVAGLG
+449 VVLTGLG
-464 LAATWFYMNQQDSR
+464 LVTMIIIRISSHESQV
-478 FQEAKRDAMRRE
+478 ELEKRNAMQRT
-490 DISAEEQ
+490 
-497 QKLVDKAVALQNQR
+497 QKLIDQAVAREKQR
-511 KEAEK
+511 KEEEK

-530 LPGMGMTPG
+530 LPSMGMAPG
-539 GMAGPGAGMPGM
+539 VMAGPGAGMPG
-551 GGPPGLELPGFVSP
+551 GDGPPGLELPGFVSP
-565 SSMPGMGGPPAL
+565 SITPGMGGPPAL
-577 GGGFPEG
+577 GGVMGG
-584 SRPLAEEL
+584 N
-592 KEVLGVGKPVLESKK
+592 
-607 PIAPALPQLA
+607 A
-617 GTWLATK
+617 GA
-624 AIIHGK
+624 
-630 EVSVSNAES
+630 
-639 QVDQRIWLVGYG
+639 
-651 NYLYLTQAANPDY
+651 
-664 DPYKKVILGSG
+664 
-675 NVNPYFRNNEQDGWF
+675 
-690 FRIDYNPYQVDG
+690 
-702 IKKTVLENASRGVQS
+702 
-717 VNPAMREICDSVL
+717 
-730 FNNTYSRFEAKDGVL
+730 NNT
-745 RIAFSEK
+745 
-752 TPRLTGGQDQI
+752 T
-763 FFEMKRVSE
+763 
-772 RVPVKLH
+772 
-779 SVLQKDLVTL
+779 
-789 PFQPIQG
+789 
-796 EYYAPKVSGLI
+796 
-807 GSWKIGQAMFQGI
+807 
-820 DFLTKQGFENL
+820 
-831 VLLSDG
+831 
-837 ATLMILDAPSVN
+837 
-849 GSPSKRR
+849 
-856 VIGMGELDSW
+856 
-866 EPVRSGSFRIQV
+866 
-878 ELPSPQ
+878 
-884 LFPSPQRA
+884 
-892 VLAQFTEGRYFVE
+892 
-905 NDKLNLSFLPL
+905 
-916 DGSKLDG
+916 
-923 QVVSSRNDLHG
+923 
-934 HKISNDPILK
+934 
-944 MVNNGKIDGSS
+944 
-955 FGLHEV
+955 
-961 VRGSPFPFTREP
+961 
-973 DQKDYFWNLE
+973 
-983 KPCSFPTL
+983 
-991 GELYMGR
+991 
-998 QSGRY
+998 
-1003 MLNLFGTN
+1003 
-1011 YPEPR
+1011 
-1016 FANRIFEK
+1016 
-1024 GDLVRAVVRAI
+1024 
-1035 PDTVTMNKF
+1035 
-1044 IEKFDE
+1044 
-1050 MQLHPVN
+1050 
-1057 IMQSGK
+1057 
-1063 RPDGQAFVEIWFPEN
+1063 
-1078 ATREQALAVKEK
+1078 
-1090 ILASGLPLDRLV
+1090 
-1102 VHFSSKASDELVEPI
+1102 
-1117 RPKKVEAGKATIGT
+1117 
-1131 VKPEASNPK
+1131 
-1140 PQPTVENSSKPAEP
+1140 
-1154 SLLFAEELKKALGEE
+1154 FAEELKKALGEE
-1169 VPVPEWKKPKYTPV
+1169 LPVPEWKKPKYTPF

-1203 SQDKGQGIA
+1203 SQDKRQGIVL
-1212 MVCYGDSIL
+1212 VCYGESIVI
-1221 LRFGRSFYEPEL
+1221 RMGRNFNTPEL

-1242 VPGGKDNTFIMRG
+1242 VPGGKDKTFMVRG
-1255 YAMNPNT
+1255 YSSKPNANG
-1262 YTAGSFQRPIFGTL
+1262 YKQSPIFCTYQID
-1276 ELKGEKLKIAFS
+1276 GEKLSIAFS
-1288 ENEPALGLGPKKG
+1288 ESEPKLGPAKG
-1301 QDYYEFQAFSQR
+1301 QDYYEFKAFSQR
-1313 IPEGLNPIL
+1313 FPEELDVTQPIS
-1322 PIQGKKFFCSSV
+1322 GKKFFSSSV
-1334 VDWVN
+1334 GWIS
-1339 FPLLKGIWFCENA
+1339 FPLLKGVWFCESA
-1352 QFRREAN
+1352 QFRRETS

-1368 RFVLTGDGNGLIIY
+1368 RFVLTGEGNGLVLY
-1382 YQAPRHGTTSA
+1382 FQATRQRARSA

-1399 RFPTTTWPFW
+1399 GFPATTWRFHS
-1409 AWSPGG
+1409 WSPGG
-1415 KGPIEVGKLLQFGI
+1415 KGPIEAGKLPQFGTAGI
-1429 GGSEFLNYEI
+1429 EYLNYDY
-1439 KGNLLHLTVA
+1439 KGDLLHLTVA
-1449 DSIEGLGRDGRNDV
+1449 DSIEGLGRDGKNDV

-1494 KPMSLPDMSQ
+1494 KPMSLPDVSQ

>member
-1 MTDPERQPEACPVE
+1 MTAPERQPEACPVE

-364 KHVRSPQAEGLP
+364 KHVRSPQTEGLP

-390 NDKRLFS
+390 KDMRLFS

-409 TPPLVAMT
+409 TPPLLAIT
-417 TRGEWAL
+417 TRDEWAL

-435 FFGCLSWGEKISKL
+435 FFGCLSWGERISRVVVKTLVSL
-449 VVVTLGGLVLVAGLG
+449 VVLVGVTFLVFLGIRTLSYSNEVWVRD
-464 LAATWFYMNQQDSR
+464 FKE
-478 FQEAKRDAMRRE
+478 QER
-490 DISAEEQ
+490 
-497 QKLVDKAVALQNQR
+497 DKAVALQKQR
-511 KEAEK
+511 EEAEK
-516 EKAGPKGNNGLPEE
+516 EKADPKGKDPLSGGGY
-530 LPGMGMTPG
+530 PGMGGPPG
-539 GMAGPGAGMPGM
+539 GMAGPGAGMPG
-551 GGPPGLELPGFVSP
+551 GDGPPGLELPGFVSP
-565 SSMPGMGGPPAL
+565 STPGMGGPPGMGFGR
-577 GGGFPEG
+577 GGN
-584 SRPLAEEL
+584 
-592 KEVLGVGKPVLESKK
+592 
-607 PIAPALPQLA
+607 A
-617 GTWLATK
+617 G
-624 AIIHGK
+624 
-630 EVSVSNAES
+630 
-639 QVDQRIWLVGYG
+639 
-651 NYLYLTQAANPDY
+651 P
-664 DPYKKVILGSG
+664 
-675 NVNPYFRNNEQDGWF
+675 
-690 FRIDYNPYQVDG
+690 
-702 IKKTVLENASRGVQS
+702 
-717 VNPAMREICDSVL
+717 
-730 FNNTYSRFEAKDGVL
+730 NNT
-745 RIAFSEK
+745 
-752 TPRLTGGQDQI
+752 T
-763 FFEMKRVSE
+763 
-772 RVPVKLH
+772 
-779 SVLQKDLVTL
+779 
-789 PFQPIQG
+789 
-796 EYYAPKVSGLI
+796 
-807 GSWKIGQAMFQGI
+807 
-820 DFLTKQGFENL
+820 
-831 VLLSDG
+831 
-837 ATLMILDAPSVN
+837 
-849 GSPSKRR
+849 
-856 VIGMGELDSW
+856 
-866 EPVRSGSFRIQV
+866 
-878 ELPSPQ
+878 
-884 LFPSPQRA
+884 
-892 VLAQFTEGRYFVE
+892 
-905 NDKLNLSFLPL
+905 
-916 DGSKLDG
+916 
-923 QVVSSRNDLHG
+923 
-934 HKISNDPILK
+934 
-944 MVNNGKIDGSS
+944 
-955 FGLHEV
+955 
-961 VRGSPFPFTREP
+961 
-973 DQKDYFWNLE
+973 
-983 KPCSFPTL
+983 
-991 GELYMGR
+991 
-998 QSGRY
+998 
-1003 MLNLFGTN
+1003 
-1011 YPEPR
+1011 
-1016 FANRIFEK
+1016 
-1024 GDLVRAVVRAI
+1024 
-1035 PDTVTMNKF
+1035 
-1044 IEKFDE
+1044 
-1050 MQLHPVN
+1050 
-1057 IMQSGK
+1057 
-1063 RPDGQAFVEIWFPEN
+1063 
-1078 ATREQALAVKEK
+1078 
-1090 ILASGLPLDRLV
+1090 
-1102 VHFSSKASDELVEPI
+1102 
-1117 RPKKVEAGKATIGT
+1117 
-1131 VKPEASNPK
+1131 
-1140 PQPTVENSSKPAEP
+1140 
-1154 SLLFAEELKKALGEE
+1154 FAEELKKALGEE
-1169 VPVPEWKKPKYTPV
+1169 LPVPEWKKPKYTPF
-1183 PQLSGTWVAT
+1183 PQLSGTWIAT

-1203 SQDKGQGIA
+1203 SQDKRFKGQDKRQGIA
-1212 MVCYGDSIL
+1212 MVCYGESIVI
-1221 LRFGRSFYEPEL
+1221 RMGRNFNQTEL

-1242 VPGGKDNTFIMRG
+1242 VPGGKDKTFMVWG
-1255 YAMNPNT
+1255 YSSKPNANG
-1262 YTAGSFQRPIFGTL
+1262 YKQSPIFCTYQID
-1276 ELKGEKLKIAFS
+1276 GEKLSIAFS
-1288 ENEPALGLGPKKG
+1288 ESEPKLGPAKG
-1301 QDYYEFQAFSQR
+1301 QDYYEFKAFSQR
-1313 IPEGLNPIL
+1313 FPEELDVTQPIS
-1322 PIQGKKFFCSSV
+1322 GKKFFSSSV
-1334 VDWVN
+1334 GWIR
-1339 FPLLKGIWFCENA
+1339 FPLLKGVWFCESA
-1352 QFRREAN
+1352 QFSRETS

-1368 RFVLTGDGNGLIIY
+1368 RFVLTGEGNGLVLY
-1382 YQAPRHGTTSA
+1382 FQATRQRARSA

-1399 RFPTTTWPFW
+1399 GFPATTWRFHS
-1409 AWSPGG
+1409 WSPGG
-1415 KGPIEVGKLLQFGI
+1415 KGPIEAGKLPQFGTAGI
-1429 GGSEFLNYEI
+1429 EYLNYEY
-1439 KGNLLHLTVA
+1439 KGDLLHLTVA
-1449 DSIEGLGRDGRNDV
+1449 DSIEGLGRDGKNDV

-1494 KPMSLPDMSQ
+1494 KPMSLPDVSQ

-1515 KPKEVPAGKEPG
+1515 KPKEVPAGKEPV

>member
-1 MTDPERQPEACPVE
+1 MTDPEGQPEACPVE

-31 DLCRHLEQ
+31 DLCLHLEQ

-364 KHVRSPQAEGLP
+364 KHVRSPQTEGLP

-390 NDKRLFS
+390 KDMRLFS

-409 TPPLVAMT
+409 TPPLLAIT
-417 TRGEWAL
+417 TRDEWAL

-435 FFGCLSWGEKISKL
+435 FFGCLSWGERISRVVVKTLVSL
-449 VVVTLGGLVLVAGLG
+449 VVLVGVTFLVFLGIRTLSYSNEVWVRD
-464 LAATWFYMNQQDSR
+464 FKE
-478 FQEAKRDAMRRE
+478 QER
-490 DISAEEQ
+490 
-497 QKLVDKAVALQNQR
+497 DKAVALQKQR
-511 KEAEK
+511 EEAEK
-516 EKAGPKGNNGLPEE
+516 EKADPKGKDPLSGGGY
-530 LPGMGMTPG
+530 PGMGGPPG
-539 GMAGPGAGMPGM
+539 GMAGPGAGMQG
-551 GGPPGLELPGFVSP
+551 GDGPPGLELPGFVSP
-565 SSMPGMGGPPAL
+565 SSMPGMGGPPGMGFGR
-577 GGGFPEG
+577 GGN
-584 SRPLAEEL
+584 
-592 KEVLGVGKPVLESKK
+592 
-607 PIAPALPQLA
+607 A
-617 GTWLATK
+617 G
-624 AIIHGK
+624 
-630 EVSVSNAES
+630 
-639 QVDQRIWLVGYG
+639 
-651 NYLYLTQAANPDY
+651 P
-664 DPYKKVILGSG
+664 
-675 NVNPYFRNNEQDGWF
+675 
-690 FRIDYNPYQVDG
+690 
-702 IKKTVLENASRGVQS
+702 
-717 VNPAMREICDSVL
+717 
-730 FNNTYSRFEAKDGVL
+730 NNT
-745 RIAFSEK
+745 
-752 TPRLTGGQDQI
+752 T
-763 FFEMKRVSE
+763 
-772 RVPVKLH
+772 
-779 SVLQKDLVTL
+779 
-789 PFQPIQG
+789 
-796 EYYAPKVSGLI
+796 
-807 GSWKIGQAMFQGI
+807 
-820 DFLTKQGFENL
+820 
-831 VLLSDG
+831 
-837 ATLMILDAPSVN
+837 
-849 GSPSKRR
+849 
-856 VIGMGELDSW
+856 
-866 EPVRSGSFRIQV
+866 
-878 ELPSPQ
+878 
-884 LFPSPQRA
+884 
-892 VLAQFTEGRYFVE
+892 
-905 NDKLNLSFLPL
+905 
-916 DGSKLDG
+916 
-923 QVVSSRNDLHG
+923 
-934 HKISNDPILK
+934 
-944 MVNNGKIDGSS
+944 
-955 FGLHEV
+955 
-961 VRGSPFPFTREP
+961 
-973 DQKDYFWNLE
+973 
-983 KPCSFPTL
+983 
-991 GELYMGR
+991 
-998 QSGRY
+998 
-1003 MLNLFGTN
+1003 
-1011 YPEPR
+1011 
-1016 FANRIFEK
+1016 
-1024 GDLVRAVVRAI
+1024 
-1035 PDTVTMNKF
+1035 
-1044 IEKFDE
+1044 
-1050 MQLHPVN
+1050 
-1057 IMQSGK
+1057 
-1063 RPDGQAFVEIWFPEN
+1063 
-1078 ATREQALAVKEK
+1078 
-1090 ILASGLPLDRLV
+1090 
-1102 VHFSSKASDELVEPI
+1102 
-1117 RPKKVEAGKATIGT
+1117 
-1131 VKPEASNPK
+1131 
-1140 PQPTVENSSKPAEP
+1140 
-1154 SLLFAEELKKALGEE
+1154 FAEELKKALGEE
-1169 VPVPEWKKPKYTPV
+1169 LPGPEWKKPKYTPF
-1183 PQLSGTWVAT
+1183 PQLSGTWIAT

-1203 SQDKGQGIA
+1203 SQDKRFKGQDKRQGIA
-1212 MVCYGDSIL
+1212 MVCYGESIVI
-1221 LRFGRSFYEPEL
+1221 RMGRNFNTPEL

-1242 VPGGKDNTFIMRG
+1242 VPGGKDKTFMVRG
-1255 YAMNPNT
+1255 YSSNPNANG
-1262 YTAGSFQRPIFGTL
+1262 YKQSPIFCTYQID
-1276 ELKGEKLKIAFS
+1276 GEKLSIAFS
-1288 ENEPALGLGPKKG
+1288 ESEPKLGPAKG
-1301 QDYYEFQAFSQR
+1301 QDYYEFKAFSQR
-1313 IPEGLNPIL
+1313 FPEELDVTQPIS
-1322 PIQGKKFFCSSV
+1322 GKKFFCSSV
-1334 VDWVN
+1334 YWVG
-1339 FPLLKGIWFCENA
+1339 FPLLKGVWFCESA
-1352 QFRREAN
+1352 QFRRETS

-1368 RFVLTGDGNGLIIY
+1368 RFVLTGEGNGLVLY
-1382 YQAPRHGTTSA
+1382 FQATRQRSRSA

-1399 RFPTTTWPFW
+1399 GFPATTWRFHS
-1409 AWSPGG
+1409 WSPGG
-1415 KGPIEVGKLLQFGI
+1415 KGPIEAGKLPQFGTAGI
-1429 GGSEFLNYEI
+1429 EYLNYEY
-1439 KGNLLHLTVA
+1439 KGDLLHLTVA
-1449 DSIEGLGRDGRNDV
+1449 DSIEGLGRDGKNDV
-1463 FVFKKVTENWLE
+1463 FVFKKVAEKWLE

>member
-1 MTDPERQPEACPVE
+1 MTAPEGQPEVCPVE

-20 AHGPADQPVPE
+20 AHGLADQPVPE

-229 ANVLLA
+229 SNVLLA

-364 KHVRSPQAEGLP
+364 KHVRSPQTEGLP

-390 NDKRLFS
+390 KDMRLFS

-409 TPPLVAMT
+409 TPPLLAIT
-417 TRGEWAL
+417 TRDEWAL

-435 FFGCLSWGEKISKL
+435 FFGCLSWGERISRVVVKTLVSL
-449 VVVTLGGLVLVAGLG
+449 VVLVGVTFLVFLGILTGRNSGTQVR
-464 LAATWFYMNQQDSR
+464 LAELAE
-478 FQEAKRDAMRRE
+478 QERA
-490 DISAEEQ
+490 
-497 QKLVDKAVALQNQR
+497 KAVALQKQR

-516 EKAGPKGNNGLPEE
+516 EKAGPKGKDPLSGGGY
-530 LPGMGMTPG
+530 PGMGGPPG
-539 GMAGPGAGMPGM
+539 GMAGPGAGMQG
-551 GGPPGLELPGFVSP
+551 GDGPPGLELPGFVSP
-565 SSMPGMGGPPAL
+565 SSMPGMGGPPGMGFGR
-577 GGGFPEG
+577 GGN
-584 SRPLAEEL
+584 
-592 KEVLGVGKPVLESKK
+592 
-607 PIAPALPQLA
+607 A
-617 GTWLATK
+617 GA
-624 AIIHGK
+624 
-630 EVSVSNAES
+630 
-639 QVDQRIWLVGYG
+639 
-651 NYLYLTQAANPDY
+651 
-664 DPYKKVILGSG
+664 
-675 NVNPYFRNNEQDGWF
+675 
-690 FRIDYNPYQVDG
+690 
-702 IKKTVLENASRGVQS
+702 
-717 VNPAMREICDSVL
+717 
-730 FNNTYSRFEAKDGVL
+730 NNT
-745 RIAFSEK
+745 
-752 TPRLTGGQDQI
+752 
-763 FFEMKRVSE
+763 
-772 RVPVKLH
+772 
-779 SVLQKDLVTL
+779 
-789 PFQPIQG
+789 
-796 EYYAPKVSGLI
+796 
-807 GSWKIGQAMFQGI
+807 
-820 DFLTKQGFENL
+820 N
-831 VLLSDG
+831 
-837 ATLMILDAPSVN
+837 
-849 GSPSKRR
+849 
-856 VIGMGELDSW
+856 
-866 EPVRSGSFRIQV
+866 
-878 ELPSPQ
+878 
-884 LFPSPQRA
+884 
-892 VLAQFTEGRYFVE
+892 
-905 NDKLNLSFLPL
+905 
-916 DGSKLDG
+916 
-923 QVVSSRNDLHG
+923 
-934 HKISNDPILK
+934 
-944 MVNNGKIDGSS
+944 
-955 FGLHEV
+955 
-961 VRGSPFPFTREP
+961 
-973 DQKDYFWNLE
+973 
-983 KPCSFPTL
+983 
-991 GELYMGR
+991 
-998 QSGRY
+998 
-1003 MLNLFGTN
+1003 
-1011 YPEPR
+1011 
-1016 FANRIFEK
+1016 
-1024 GDLVRAVVRAI
+1024 
-1035 PDTVTMNKF
+1035 
-1044 IEKFDE
+1044 
-1050 MQLHPVN
+1050 
-1057 IMQSGK
+1057 
-1063 RPDGQAFVEIWFPEN
+1063 
-1078 ATREQALAVKEK
+1078 
-1090 ILASGLPLDRLV
+1090 
-1102 VHFSSKASDELVEPI
+1102 
-1117 RPKKVEAGKATIGT
+1117 
-1131 VKPEASNPK
+1131 
-1140 PQPTVENSSKPAEP
+1140 
-1154 SLLFAEELKKALGEE
+1154 FAEELKKALGEE
-1169 VPVPEWKKPKYTPV
+1169 LPVPEWKKPKYTPF
-1183 PQLSGTWVAT
+1183 PQLSGTWIAT

-1203 SQDKGQGIA
+1203 SQDKRFKGQDKRQGIA
-1212 MVCYGDSIL
+1212 MVCYGESIVI
-1221 LRFGRSFYEPEL
+1221 RMGRNFNTPEL

-1242 VPGGKDNTFIMRG
+1242 VPGGKDKTFMVRG
-1255 YAMNPNT
+1255 YSSNPNANG
-1262 YTAGSFQRPIFGTL
+1262 YKQSPIFCTYQID
-1276 ELKGEKLKIAFS
+1276 GEKLSIAFS
-1288 ENEPALGLGPKKG
+1288 ESEPKLGPLKG
-1301 QDYYEFQAFSQR
+1301 QDYYEFKAFSQR
-1313 IPEGLNPIL
+1313 FPEELDVTQPIS
-1322 PIQGKKFFCSSV
+1322 GKKFFSSSV
-1334 VDWVN
+1334 GWIS
-1339 FPLLKGIWFCENA
+1339 FPLLKGVWFCESA
-1352 QFRREAN
+1352 QFSRETS

-1368 RFVLTGDGNGLIIY
+1368 RFVLTGEGNGLVLY
-1382 YQAPRHGTTSA
+1382 FQATRQRARSA

-1399 RFPTTTWPFW
+1399 GFPATTWRFHS
-1409 AWSPGG
+1409 WSPGG
-1415 KGPIEVGKLLQFGI
+1415 KGPIEAGKLPQFGTAGI
-1429 GGSEFLNYEI
+1429 EYLNYDY
-1439 KGNLLHLTVA
+1439 KGDLLHLTVA
-1449 DSIEGLGRDGRNDV
+1449 DSIEGLGRDGKNDV
-1463 FVFKKVTENWLE
+1463 FVFKKVAEKWLE

-1482 LEKKLEIHAQKD
+1482 LEKKLEIHSQKD
-1494 KPMSLPDMSQ
+1494 KPMSLPDVSQ

-1515 KPKEVPAGKEPG
+1515 KPKEVPAGKEPV

>member
-1 MTDPERQPEACPVE
+1 MTAPERQPEACPVE

-390 NDKRLFS
+390 KDMRLFS

-409 TPPLVAMT
+409 TPPLLAIT
-417 TRGEWAL
+417 TRDEWAL

-435 FFGCLSWGEKISKL
+435 FFGCLSWGERISRVVVKTLVSL
-449 VVVTLGGLVLVAGLG
+449 VVLVGVTFLVFLGIRTLSYSNEVWVRD
-464 LAATWFYMNQQDSR
+464 FKE
-478 FQEAKRDAMRRE
+478 QERAKAERL
-490 DISAEEQ
+490 AEELAKQ
-497 QKLVDKAVALQNQR
+497 EKGS
-511 KEAEK
+511 KEG
-516 EKAGPKGNNGLPEE
+516 KAGPNLETFEPDLSLGQSDSLAGHAPMPVLPDVVSPPSGVP
-530 LPGMGMTPG
+530 LMG
-539 GMAGPGAGMPGM
+539 
-551 GGPPGLELPGFVSP
+551 GGPPGVELPGFVSP
-565 SSMPGMGGPPAL
+565 SSMSGGGPPGMGLGRDRNAGP
-577 GGGFPEG
+577 
-584 SRPLAEEL
+584 
-592 KEVLGVGKPVLESKK
+592 
-607 PIAPALPQLA
+607 
-617 GTWLATK
+617 
-624 AIIHGK
+624 
-630 EVSVSNAES
+630 
-639 QVDQRIWLVGYG
+639 
-651 NYLYLTQAANPDY
+651 
-664 DPYKKVILGSG
+664 
-675 NVNPYFRNNEQDGWF
+675 
-690 FRIDYNPYQVDG
+690 
-702 IKKTVLENASRGVQS
+702 
-717 VNPAMREICDSVL
+717 
-730 FNNTYSRFEAKDGVL
+730 NNT
-745 RIAFSEK
+745 
-752 TPRLTGGQDQI
+752 T
-763 FFEMKRVSE
+763 
-772 RVPVKLH
+772 
-779 SVLQKDLVTL
+779 
-789 PFQPIQG
+789 
-796 EYYAPKVSGLI
+796 
-807 GSWKIGQAMFQGI
+807 
-820 DFLTKQGFENL
+820 
-831 VLLSDG
+831 
-837 ATLMILDAPSVN
+837 
-849 GSPSKRR
+849 
-856 VIGMGELDSW
+856 
-866 EPVRSGSFRIQV
+866 
-878 ELPSPQ
+878 
-884 LFPSPQRA
+884 
-892 VLAQFTEGRYFVE
+892 
-905 NDKLNLSFLPL
+905 
-916 DGSKLDG
+916 
-923 QVVSSRNDLHG
+923 
-934 HKISNDPILK
+934 
-944 MVNNGKIDGSS
+944 
-955 FGLHEV
+955 
-961 VRGSPFPFTREP
+961 
-973 DQKDYFWNLE
+973 
-983 KPCSFPTL
+983 
-991 GELYMGR
+991 
-998 QSGRY
+998 
-1003 MLNLFGTN
+1003 
-1011 YPEPR
+1011 
-1016 FANRIFEK
+1016 
-1024 GDLVRAVVRAI
+1024 
-1035 PDTVTMNKF
+1035 
-1044 IEKFDE
+1044 
-1050 MQLHPVN
+1050 
-1057 IMQSGK
+1057 
-1063 RPDGQAFVEIWFPEN
+1063 
-1078 ATREQALAVKEK
+1078 
-1090 ILASGLPLDRLV
+1090 
-1102 VHFSSKASDELVEPI
+1102 
-1117 RPKKVEAGKATIGT
+1117 
-1131 VKPEASNPK
+1131 
-1140 PQPTVENSSKPAEP
+1140 
-1154 SLLFAEELKKALGEE
+1154 FAEELKKALGEE
-1169 VPVPEWKKPKYTPV
+1169 LPVPEWKKPKYTPF
-1183 PQLSGTWVAT
+1183 PQLSGTWIAT

-1203 SQDKGQGIA
+1203 SQEKRFKGQDKRQGIA
-1212 MVCYGDSIL
+1212 MVCYGESIVI
-1221 LRFGRSFYEPEL
+1221 RMGRNFNQTEL

-1242 VPGGKDNTFIMRG
+1242 VPGGKDKTFMVWG
-1255 YAMNPNT
+1255 YSSKPNANG
-1262 YTAGSFQRPIFGTL
+1262 YKQSPIFCTYQID
-1276 ELKGEKLKIAFS
+1276 GEKLSIAFS
-1288 ENEPALGLGPKKG
+1288 ESEPKLGPAKG
-1301 QDYYEFQAFSQR
+1301 QDYYEFKAFSQR
-1313 IPEGLNPIL
+1313 FPEELDVTQPIS
-1322 PIQGKKFFCSSV
+1322 GKKFFSSSV
-1334 VDWVN
+1334 GWIR
-1339 FPLLKGIWFCENA
+1339 FPLLKGVWFCESA
-1352 QFRREAN
+1352 QFSRETS

-1368 RFVLTGDGNGLIIY
+1368 RFVLTGEGNGLVLY
-1382 YQAPRHGTTSA
+1382 FQATRQRARSA

-1399 RFPTTTWPFW
+1399 GFPATTWRFHS
-1409 AWSPGG
+1409 WSPGG
-1415 KGPIEVGKLLQFGI
+1415 KGPIEAGKLPQFGTAGI
-1429 GGSEFLNYEI
+1429 EYLNYEY
-1439 KGNLLHLTVA
+1439 KGDLLHLTVA
-1449 DSIEGLGRDGRNDV
+1449 DSIEGLGRDGKNDV
-1463 FVFKKVTENWLE
+1463 FVFKKVAEKWLE

-1482 LEKKLEIHAQKD
+1482 LEKKLEIHSQKD
-1494 KPMSLPDMSQ
+1494 KPMSLPDVSQ

-1515 KPKEVPAGKEPG
+1515 KPKEVPAGKEPV